1 MAPPTD
7 PIDCCVR
14 IVDKNGCVKTLVI
27 DELIRLPDDAH
38 GSQIY
43 MMRAHEIQGR
53 ST

>member
-1 MAPPTD
+1 MPTPTD
-7 PIDCCVR
+7 RIVR
-14 IVDKNGCVKTLVI
+14 IIDKNGCVKTLVI

-38 GSQIY
+38 GNQIY